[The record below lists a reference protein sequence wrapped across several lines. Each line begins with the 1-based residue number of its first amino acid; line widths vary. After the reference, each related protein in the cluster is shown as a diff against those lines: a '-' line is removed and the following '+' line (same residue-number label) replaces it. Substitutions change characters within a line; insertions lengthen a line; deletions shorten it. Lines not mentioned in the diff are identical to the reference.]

1 MTCSGLFCSAM
12 AANPRTGRGEQAA
25 HDLLRPG
32 AGWVP
37 WAAECDV
44 GRSVGRCAARY
55 LRSLRRERR
64 FGPVDID
71 AEVAD
76 NLIQP
81 PVDRPVDRSRQ
92 RLQQCDDCGRAIRM
106 NDVGIRAPG
115 SPVATP
121 VRWFALLGVDDD
133 ATSQPILGDVQSAA
147 VSKEEHSPS
156 VGKLVKTAFEPGSE
170 ARREDRVVFED
181 QSPATAVRDLP
192 QTVQVREVMTT

>member
-1 MTCSGLFCSAM
+1 MT
-12 AANPRTGRGEQAA
+12 AAAQ
-25 HDLLRPG
+25 
-32 AGWVP
+32 
-37 WAAECDV
+37 
-44 GRSVGRCAARY
+44 Y
-55 LRSLRRERR
+55 
-64 FGPVDID
+64 
-71 AEVAD
+71 
-76 NLIQP
+76 
-81 PVDRPVDRSRQ
+81 
-92 RLQQCDDCGRAIRM
+92 RM